1 MTLQQFF
8 EWIQTNPFYVVY
20 YFLALFLSTLAL
32 TKLVPDEGHLSPWNR
47 LYSYIIYAVSIPGIF
62 AITLSVYFFLF
73 EKRSIME
80 TELLLQVLPIV
91 MMILI
96 LYLINRS
103 VDLDFIPGFEKLNSL
118 MWIIGIVLSLMWV
131 IDRTHIYAITF
142 IPFHYVLILLIG
154 GILVM
159 RIAFKK
165 IIRPGNS

>member
-8 EWIQTNPFYVVY
+8 EWIQTNPSYVVY
-20 YFLALFLSTLAL
+20 YFLVLFLSTLAL
-32 TKLVPDEGHLSPWNR
+32 NSLLPGEGHLSPWNR

-118 MWIIGIVLSLMWV
+118 MWIIGVVLSLMWI

-142 IPFHYVLILLIG
+142 IPFYYVIMLLIG
-154 GILVM
+154 GILLM

-165 IIRPGNS
+165 IIHPGTS

>member
-80 TELLLQVLPIV
+80 TELLLQGLPIV